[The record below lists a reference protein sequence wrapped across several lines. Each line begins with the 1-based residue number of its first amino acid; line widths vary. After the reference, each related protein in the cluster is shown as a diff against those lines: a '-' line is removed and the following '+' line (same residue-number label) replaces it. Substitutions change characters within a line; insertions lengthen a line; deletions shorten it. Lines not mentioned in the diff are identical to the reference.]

1 MSDPATASMIAQ
13 FGAAG
18 LVAWMWLCERRA
30 AAVREKQLADAH
42 DRILSQQTTVDVLLR
57 CVDANTRALTSLE
70 AGQGRLLST
79 LDRLSIPA
87 RAAAAAAP
95 TGPPSAGS

>member
-1 MSDPATASMIAQ
+1 MTDPTTASMIAQ

-57 CVDANTRALTSLE
+57 CVDANTRALTALESGQRSLAKAIE
-70 AGQGRLLST
+70 RLRQRPAQTPTST
-79 LDRLSIPA
+79 L
-87 RAAAAAAP
+87 
-95 TGPPSAGS
+95 PSESQS